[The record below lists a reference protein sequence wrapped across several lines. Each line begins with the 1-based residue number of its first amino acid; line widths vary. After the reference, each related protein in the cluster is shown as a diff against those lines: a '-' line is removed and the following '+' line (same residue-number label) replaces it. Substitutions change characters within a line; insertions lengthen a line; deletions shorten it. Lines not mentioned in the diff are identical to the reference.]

1 MRRKK
6 TISPEKP
13 VQVPVEDRFKL
24 LFLSI
29 FSYAIAIAI
38 LFALL
43 GTVISMSLIQ
53 STTAGIWS
61 SIILLLCLLIGETLI
76 SFILTRISTLI
87 LTSFGISGLNLWCCR
102 TYIEWQENITIIKPY
117 RLLGIRCLSI
127 KTVDGRNIHFATGL
141 YQIAQLL
148 DRVSELAGEEHIL
161 VRALEKELSRP
172 RYELTKVWGWVIG
185 SIALT
190 MSIYLIGGNIYAAEQ
205 EKPLQQ
211 AIATYISQHPQ
222 KAPDRSA
229 IELQALMTKLGL
241 SVNVFGD
248 GSEVKVKSTTAA
260 IDDWRSIEVPLYT
273 FIDKQLGKTEDSIEP
288 ISDKILT
295 YLKKYQPDL
304 DAIETHLAT
313 NPIPE
318 WGTDGWIAQSDP
330 KAENS
335 PLFSQLINTLSITH
349 LENLIIVNMLDRQQ
363 QPNADFSKNLVTLEK
378 LQQSI
383 QSQQSLMGQLTRTI
397 GENRISRLVRQIDS
411 PQAKL
416 NARFPQGWGD
426 NLFSSKRHE
435 YMLDAI
441 EYESIVTNKFLLNP
455 DLFDRLLVNY
465 ESPLQFIP
473 KLSYLIHPRLRLAAV
488 DRHQEVSKGI
498 AYWRKQ
504 NICRTDGKSGIKSQ
518 LDFEDATI
526 SPTLLTS
533 QYAKVIKQDL
543 LWELTTSVRQVKAKL
558 AAGKNADLAAKEFN
572 LPSQVCQ
579 GEKWTAKA
587 TDGSVNI
594 AFSHPPNWKALG
606 MSNPA
611 KSDSLT
617 YTIKPIDR
625 A

>member
-24 LFLSI
+24 LFLPI
-29 FSYAIAIAI
+29 FYYAIAIAI

-43 GTVISMSLIQ
+43 GTVILMSLIQ

-61 SIILLLCLLIGETLI
+61 SIVLLLCLLITETLVSFVLAKI
-76 SFILTRISTLI
+76 SNLI
-87 LTSFGISGLNLWCCR
+87 LTPFGISGLNLWNRR
-102 TYIEWQENITIIKPY
+102 TYIDWQEVTLIKPY
-117 RLLGIRCLSI
+117 KLLGVRCLSI
-127 KTVDGRNIHFATGL
+127 KSVNGKNIYFSPCF
-141 YQIAQLL
+141 YQTPQLL

-185 SIALT
+185 SISLM
-190 MSIYLIGGNIYAAEQ
+190 MSIYLIGGNIYAADREQ
-205 EKPLQQ
+205 PLQQ

-222 KAPDRSA
+222 TPPNQSA

-260 IDDWRSIEVPLYT
+260 IDDWKAIEVPLYT
-273 FIDKQLGKTEDSIEP
+273 FINKRLEKTEDSLEP
-288 ISDKILT
+288 ISKKILT
-295 YLKKYQPDL
+295 YLKNHQTDL

-335 PLFSQLINTLSITH
+335 PLFSQLINTGSITH
-349 LENLIIVNMLDRQQ
+349 LENLVIVNMLDRQQ
-363 QPNADFSKNLVTLEK
+363 QQNTDFSRNLVTLEK
-378 LQQSI
+378 LQKSI
-383 QSQQSLMGQLTRTI
+383 QSQQSLMGQLIRTI

-416 NARFPQGWGD
+416 NARLPQGWG
-426 NLFSSKRHE
+426 NKLFSSKRHAS
-435 YMLDAI
+435 MLDAI

-473 KLSYLIHPRLRLAAV
+473 KLSYLIQPRLRLAAV
-488 DRHQEVSKGI
+488 DRHQEVTKGVT
-498 AYWRKQ
+498 YWRKQ
-504 NICRTDGKSGIKSQ
+504 NICRTDGQSGIKQQ
-518 LDFEDATI
+518 LDFDDATI

-543 LWELTTSVRQVKAKL
+543 LWELTTGIRQVKAKL
-558 AAGKNADLAAKEFN
+558 AAGQNADLAAKEFN

-579 GEKWTAKA
+579 GERWTAKV
-587 TDGSVNI
+587 TNGSVNI
-594 AFSHPPNWKALG
+594 AFSHPPDWKALG

-617 YTIKPIDR
+617 YIIKPIDR
-625 A
+625 S